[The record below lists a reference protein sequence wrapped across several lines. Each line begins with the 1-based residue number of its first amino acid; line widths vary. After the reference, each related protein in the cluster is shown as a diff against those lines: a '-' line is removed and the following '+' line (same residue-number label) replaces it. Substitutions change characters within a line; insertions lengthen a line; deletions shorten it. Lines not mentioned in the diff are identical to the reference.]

1 MEKFMATKQ
10 TVSHVGK
17 MHLPS
22 GIKMG
27 ACIEDRYK
35 LVARY
40 FLFIFFQWFMRYELL
55 SGKKVLI
62 VK

>member
-10 TVSHVGK
+10 TVSQVGK

-35 LVARY
+35 LVAKY
-40 FLFIFFQWFMRYELL
+40 FLIIFFNDLRGTNYRVEIGIN
-55 SGKKVLI
+55 S
-62 VK
+62 

>member
-10 TVSHVGK
+10 TVSLVGK

-35 LVARY
+35 LVAKY
-40 FLFIFFQWFMRYELL
+40 FLFIFFNDLCGTNY
-55 SGKKVLI
+55 
-62 VK
+62 